1 MGADVRVVGIAGG
14 SCAGKTTLAR
24 ALAERLGD
32 AVTYLAFDEYYRD
45 HGHLTIGERAL
56 VNYDNLDS
64 LDHELFLQHLDDLVA
79 GRPVEVPVYDFATH
93 CRTDQTRTLEPR
105 PLVVADGILLFAVP
119 GITDRL
125 DLSVFVD
132 ASEELRLARRVY
144 RDIRER
150 GRTAESVQ
158 AQFAATVAPSHRLF
172 VQPYRE
178 GSDLVVTGEGD
189 PRPVVDEILARLG

>member
-1 MGADVRVVGIAGG
+1 MAADVRVVGIAGG

-32 AVTYLAFDEYYRD
+32 NATYLAFDEYYRD
-45 HGHLTIGERAL
+45 HGHLSIEERAL
-56 VNYDNLDS
+56 VNYDHLDS
-64 LDHELFLQHLDDLVA
+64 LDHELFLRHLDDLVA

-93 CRTDQTRTLEPR
+93 CRTDKTRTLEPR

-119 GITDRL
+119 GITERM

-132 ASEELRLARRVY
+132 APEELRLARRVY

-172 VQPYRE
+172 VQPFRE

>member
-45 HGHLTIGERAL
+45 HGHLTIEERAL

-105 PLVVADGILLFAVP
+105 ALVVADGILLFAVS
-119 GITDRL
+119 GISERL
-125 DLSVFVD
+125 NLSIFVD
-132 ASEELRLARRVY
+132 APEELRLARRIY

-189 PRPVVDEILARLG
+189 PRPVVDEIIARLA

>member
-1 MGADVRVVGIAGG
+1 MGVDVRVVGIAGG

-24 ALAERLGD
+24 ALAERLGES
-32 AVTYLAFDEYYRD
+32 ATYLAFDEYYRD
-45 HGHLTIGERAL
+45 HGHLTVAERAL
-56 VNYDNLDS
+56 VNYDHLDS

-79 GRPVEVPVYDFATH
+79 GVPVEVPVYDFATH

-119 GITDRL
+119 GIADRL

-132 ASEELRLARRVY
+132 APEELRLARRVY

>member
-32 AVTYLAFDEYYRD
+32 DVTYLAFDEYYRD
-45 HGHLTIGERAL
+45 HGHLTVEERAL
-56 VNYDNLDS
+56 VNYDHLDS
-64 LDHELFLQHLDDLVA
+64 LDHELFLEHLDDLVA
-79 GRPVEVPVYDFATH
+79 GRAVEVPVFDFATH

-105 PLVVADGILLFAVP
+105 ALVVADGILLFAVP

-132 ASEELRLARRVY
+132 APEELRLARRVY
-144 RDIRER
+144 RDIRDR

-158 AQFAATVAPSHRLF
+158 AQFAATVAPSYRLF

-189 PRPVVDEILARLG
+189 PRPVVDEIIARLA